1 MSTRHRLILLATSAC
16 GAAVLMCPFHVTT
29 PAASLGSIVSAA
41 PPLFGGGDTAGDN
54 NPLIDALRREAGLA
68 LGQLQARDR

>member
-41 PPLFGGGDTAGDN
+41 PPLFGGDTAGDN

-68 LGQLQARDR
+68 LGQLQSRER